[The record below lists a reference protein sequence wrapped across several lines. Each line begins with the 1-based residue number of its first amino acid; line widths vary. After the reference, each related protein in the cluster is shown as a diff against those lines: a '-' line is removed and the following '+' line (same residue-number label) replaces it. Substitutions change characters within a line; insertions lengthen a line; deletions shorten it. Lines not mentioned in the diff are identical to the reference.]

1 MVYDVHRISP
11 EIHRRPDSAPTNLG
25 VPSGMASQYVYRIQ
39 TVGEIQAECYEREA
53 DGLAHK
59 RQWWVEHGEEFRQ
72 RVRDLKV
79 TAVR

>member
-1 MVYDVHRISP
+1 
-11 EIHRRPDSAPTNLG
+11 
-25 VPSGMASQYVYRIQ
+25 MASQYVYRIQ

-59 RQWWVEHGEEFRQ
+59 RKWWVEHGEEFRQ